1 MEYLMFVVVDPT
13 GEPSDESPEAWVE
26 ELDAAGTR
34 LHGDRLRPIEDAT
47 TVRLR
52 NGEVIVTD
60 GPFTE
65 SKEWIAG
72 YDLLECDSLE
82 EAVAAAAKHP
92 MARAGAVEVRAA
104 WPIDLGD
111 SPESSPAREAAQ

>member
-13 GEPSDESPEAWVE
+13 GEQSDESPEAWVNE
-26 ELDAAGTR
+26 MDAAGIR
-34 LHGDRLRPIEDAT
+34 LHGDRLQAIEDAT
-47 TVRLR
+47 TVRVR
-52 NGEVIVTD
+52 GGEVIVSD
-60 GPFTE
+60 GPFTD

-82 EAVAAAAKHP
+82 QAVEVASKHP

-104 WPIDLGD
+104 WPIDLATFAGG
-111 SPESSPAREAAQ
+111 AK

>member
-13 GEPSDESPEAWVE
+13 GEPTDESPEAWVT
-26 ELDAAGTR
+26 ELDAAGIR
-34 LHGDRLRPIEDAT
+34 LHGDRLRPVEDAT
-47 TVRLR
+47 TVRVR
-52 NGEVIVTD
+52 NGQVIVTD

-82 EAVAAAAKHP
+82 QAVEVASKHP
-92 MARAGAVEVRAA
+92 MARAGAIEVRAA
-104 WPIDLGD
+104 WPIDFAD
-111 SPESSPAREAAQ
+111 FPESAK

>member
-13 GEPSDESPEAWVE
+13 GEQSDESPEAWVT

-34 LHGDRLRPIEDAT
+34 LHGDRLRPVEDAT
-47 TVRLR
+47 TVRVR
-52 NGEVIVTD
+52 GGELIVTD

-82 EAVAAAAKHP
+82 EAVEVASRHP
-92 MARAGAVEVRAA
+92 MARAGAIEVRAA
-104 WPIDLGD
+104 WPIDLA
-111 SPESSPAREAAQ
+111 SFPEAAK

>member
-1 MEYLMFVVVDPT
+1 MEYIMFVVVDPT
-13 GEPSDESPEAWVE
+13 GESGDESPEQWVE
-26 ELDAAGTR
+26 EMDSRGIR
-34 LHGDRLRPIEDAT
+34 LHGDRLRDIEDAT
-47 TVRLR
+47 TVRVR

-82 EAVAAAAKHP
+82 DAVAVAAKHP
-92 MARAGAVEVRAA
+92 MARFGAIEVRPA
-104 WPIDLGD
+104 WPLDFSEFPGG
-111 SPESSPAREAAQ
+111 AA